1 MVKNGLPIT
10 TRNLVFELIWQAG
23 RTHAVIDCM
32 TEKDKSMEMF
42 ENSSLHSPL
51 LLLFAGVL
59 DHMLSLLP
67 FLPSTDCPTVPLT
80 HRKQPA
86 RIQVHTSLP
95 SFPSF
100 SRLAS
105 FQANVHPCD
114 DVHLDQAVRLPA
126 ERARLDEQSR
136 EYYQRG

>member
-51 LLLFAGVL
+51 SLLFAGVL

-67 FLPSTDCPTVPLT
+67 LFPSTDCPTVPLT

-86 RIQVHTSLP
+86 RIQVHTPLP
-95 SFPSF
+95 P
-100 SRLAS
+100 RLAS

-114 DVHLDQAVRLPA
+114 DA
-126 ERARLDEQSR
+126 ST
-136 EYYQRG
+136 